1 MTFEEF
7 CAGIRTQC
15 QKNPAVMPLVL
26 RFLRFKKY
34 YTIRDIPEASREA
47 FVKRI
52 NLVRFGQ
59 SNQ

>member
-7 CAGIRTQC
+7 CFKIRVRVEA
-15 QKNPAVMPLVL
+15 NPAVMPLVL
-26 RFLRFKKY
+26 RFLKFKRY
-34 YTIRDIPEASREA
+34 GSIRDIPEASREV
-47 FVKRI
+47 FVTRI